1 MKESVA
7 MAPAPNPDLRNPRS
21 HRAILDAALELA
33 ARDGYAKV
41 TVEAIAAAAGVGK
54 QTIYRWW
61 PSKAAVVLEA
71 LNDRTGPFSG
81 VPDTGDVVADMVV
94 AAQGVVEALGTD
106 LGTIWRGLVADAQGD
121 ARLAGDLLTE
131 FLEPRNKSWQDRLDR
146 AVAAGELRADV
157 PTRTM
162 VELLFGPVYYRLLL
176 GTDPLDPDDTTAR
189 VEWLLNGL
197 RAR

>member
-1 MKESVA
+1 
-7 MAPAPNPDLRNPRS
+7 MAPAPNPDLRNQRS
-21 HRAILDAALELA
+21 HRATLDAALELA

-41 TVEAIAAAAGVGK
+41 TVEAIAQAAGVGK

-71 LNDRTGPFSG
+71 LNERTGPVSG
-81 VPDTGDVVADMVV
+81 VPDTGDIAADMAT
-94 AAQGVVEALGTD
+94 AAQGVIQALGTD
-106 LGTIWRGLVADAQGD
+106 LGTIWRGLVADAQSD
-121 ARLAGDLLTE
+121 PRLAEDLLTE
-131 FLEPRNKSWQDRLDR
+131 FLEPRNKSWQDRLDA

-176 GTDPLDPDDTTAR
+176 GTDPLDPDNTTAR
-189 VEWLLNGL
+189 IDYLLNGL
-197 RAR
+197 RPQ

>member
-1 MKESVA
+1 
-7 MAPAPNPDLRNPRS
+7 MAPAPNPDLRSRRS

-71 LNDRTGPFSG
+71 VNDRTGSFSG
-81 VPDTGDVVADMVV
+81 VPDTGDVAADI
-94 AAQGVVEALGTD
+94 AAAARAVIEAVGTE

-121 ARLAGDLLTE
+121 PRLAESLRAD
-131 FLEPRNKSWQDRLDR
+131 FMEPRNKAWQDRLDK

-157 PTRTM
+157 PSRTM

-176 GTDPLDPDDTTAR
+176 GTDPLDPDNTTTR
-189 VEWLLNGL
+189 VDYLLNGL